1 MSTDIAGVIAAL
13 RDNPMFSRLDERRL
27 RVMALTGEV
36 LTCRDGEHLF
46 ERGDEG
52 DAAYLVLNGA
62 ALVQIED
69 RVIARLDRGELFGE
83 IAVLC
88 DRPRTTAIVAEGDF
102 AALSLGREDLRS
114 LLREFP
120 DFALEM
126 IRTMALRLE
135 RTNLALVAA
144 RNGGGST

>member
-1 MSTDIAGVIAAL
+1 MSADIAGVVGAL
-13 RDNPMFSRLDERRL
+13 RENPMFARLDERRL
-27 RVMALTGEV
+27 RIVALTGEV
-36 LTCRDGEHLF
+36 LSFRDGEHLF

-52 DAAYLVLNGA
+52 DAAYLVIEGA
-62 ALVQIED
+62 ALVQID
-69 RVIARLDRGELFGE
+69 DKVIARLGRGELLGE

-88 DRPRTTAIVAEGDF
+88 DRPRTTAIVAEGDLT
-102 AALSLGREDLRS
+102 ALSLGRAELRN

-135 RTNLALVAA
+135 RTNLAYVAA
-144 RNGGGST
+144 ARGEGG